1 MYYLDFLSISLYK
14 MSSLKTSGKTN
25 ECIIQ
30 GEQVNP
36 TKAIA
41 QFSWI
46 TNANIISVNF
56 VDDMRAWCSRDI
68 NNLYYLSVREKKYSN
83 LSAFGAMKLLL

>member
-14 MSSLKTSGKTN
+14 MSSLKTIGKTN
-25 ECIIQ
+25 ECIQ
-30 GEQVNP
+30 GELANP

-56 VDDMRAWCSRDI
+56 VDDMRAWSSRDI